1 MNRNKKMP
9 TPANLLLSIIYLLF
23 FISFSVV
30 LVLNFRPLYYYDIEA
45 LGIEEASGIPEEEIR
60 QNYDVLISYNSMFH
74 HEELDFPTLAMSESG
89 KIHFEEVKVLFV
101 FVQYLCIFTFLA
113 GAAGTI
119 FKLRKKDA
127 AFLKLAGILT
137 PAVPAVL
144 GILIAAN
151 WENFF
156 VTFHHIFFRN
166 DYWLFDPVTDPVIT
180 ILPDTFFLHCAA
192 AILVLMLCFCIISYF
207 TGYLLTRRW
216 KQDSQA

>member
-1 MNRNKKMP
+1 MKQKLC
-9 TPANLLLSIIYLLF
+9 TPATLLLAMIYMLF

-45 LGIEEASGIPEEEIR
+45 LGIEEASGIPEKEIR
-60 QNYDVLISYNSMFH
+60 ENYDVLISYNSMFS

-89 KIHFEEVKVLFV
+89 KIHFEEVKVIFV

-137 PAVPAVL
+137 PAVPAIL
-144 GILIAAN
+144 GVLIAAN

-166 DYWLFDPVTDPVIT
+166 DYWLFDPATDPVIT
-180 ILPDTFFLHCAA
+180 ILPDAFFLHCAV
-192 AILVLMLCFCIISYF
+192 AILVLVVCFCIISYLAGHF
-207 TGYLLTRRW
+207 LSRHWIENSET
-216 KQDSQA
+216 